1 MSIKFEKDILIQRRD
16 GTVYDLGAEGI
27 LVVSFDPP
35 TPNYQHTYSQIGDF
49 GADLVATQVQQTSIP
64 LVFDVFARDN
74 YDYELQRLKV
84 LKIFSSVEPFYVIN
98 SRAPFMRWKVVAD
111 GFSYPRLGNYW
122 KAKSV
127 SVNLV
132 CYEGYAES
140 TATTLNPFTF
150 NDGSYGIGMTIPFE
164 TPFYKFINKN
174 KFKFYNASVIPLL
187 ANERPVTINFKG
199 NSLNGMTI
207 INHTTEQSFTYKKA
221 LTTNDDFKLIG
232 LVPVVNGI
240 QRLGNDYSS
249 RSFLDFAQGY
259 NDIEIVGASNFT
271 ISFET
276 RFYY

>member
-16 GTVYDLGAEGI
+16 GTIYDLGAEGI
-27 LVVSFDPP
+27 RVISFDPP
-35 TPNYQHTYSQIGDF
+35 APSYQHTYSQIGDF
-49 GADLVATQVQQTSIP
+49 GADLTATQVSQTSIP
-64 LVFDVFARDN
+64 LVFDVYARDN

-98 SRAPFMRWKVVAD
+98 SRTPFMRWKVVAD
-111 GFSYPRLGNYW
+111 GFAYPRLGNYW
-122 KAKSV
+122 KAKNV

-150 NDGSYGIGMTIPFE
+150 KDGSYGIGMTIPFE
-164 TPFYKFINKN
+164 TPQYTFTNQP

-199 NSLNGMTI
+199 NAPKGLTI
-207 INHTTEQSFTYKKA
+207 TNHTTKQSFTYKKG
-221 LTTNDDFKLIG
+221 LTVSDEFKLIG
-232 LVPVVNGI
+232 LVPIVNGI
-240 QRLGNDYSS
+240 QRLGNDYST
-249 RSFLDFAQGY
+249 RSFVDFASGY
-259 NDIEIVGASNFT
+259 NDIEVTGSSDFK